1 MRTQDECV
9 PCAFCYP
16 TFAGGI
22 YVGVFACFQLVVFVL
37 LLVNTGGSDFHYR
50 QSVALDG
57 VCILADP
64 DFDPTEPPDPTCKEA
79 TYWVTQGFSLLP
91 ALTVGVFSHFGE
103 LQKCFLLI

>member
-1 MRTQDECV
+1 M
-9 PCAFCYP
+9 
-16 TFAGGI
+16 
-22 YVGVFACFQLVVFVL
+22 GVFACFQLVVFVL

-91 ALTVGVFSHFGE
+91 ALTVGVFSHFGPAQVFVH
-103 LQKCFLLI
+103 LLLPGIARFQKQNAPEV